1 MTTPGGRSDQE
12 PDSTNNAA
20 WSIVS
25 YLLSGL
31 AVWGGAGWLL
41 DRWTGQESLF
51 FPIGLLVGIAGA
63 LYIVYVRFGRS

>member
-1 MTTPGGRSDQE
+1 MTPPNEESG
-12 PDSTNNAA
+12 DSSNAA

-25 YLLSGL
+25 YLLGGM

-51 FPIGLLVGIAGA
+51 FPIGVIVGIVGA